1 MLRRSSKSLENL
13 QGTCW
18 CEQGFAVLLR
28 RRPVSTVH
36 VRSRLSWTLFAVLE
50 SVKLAN
56 VLIKTLMSQGM
67 QNGLLSTQLQLP
79 VDKTLLVAVITR
91 LATLRKQHLLA
102 MTAVQQLSHDI
113 TPSEE
118 QQLTQTPG
126 SQILGHHHTTHMMT
140 LVSHLAVLCK
150 LAAPRPGMQ
159 LQTSSA
165 LHVGFDAAPRQ
176 IVSKRY
182 RVVRE
187 PFTAPPVQQ
196 SSTTTQQ
203 GRRRRHRVLFAGML
217 PSHPPHCLICLLFIP
232 AKCYVC

>member
-1 MLRRSSKSLENL
+1 M
-13 QGTCW
+13 
-18 CEQGFAVLLR
+18 
-28 RRPVSTVH
+28 
-36 VRSRLSWTLFAVLE
+36 E

-140 LVSHLAVLCK
+140 LALMQPPGRSSAKGIVWYASRSQRLQYSKAAQPHSREGAGDTVCSLQHTQQQ
-150 LAAPRPGMQ
+150 LAATDCATSRAATKPGTPMMSWRTSRPRTRPLCRLKQG
-159 LQTSSA
+159 LQECQ
-165 LHVGFDAAPRQ
+165 V
-176 IVSKRY
+176 
-182 RVVRE
+182 
-187 PFTAPPVQQ
+187 
-196 SSTTTQQ
+196 
-203 GRRRRHRVLFAGML
+203 
-217 PSHPPHCLICLLFIP
+217 
-232 AKCYVC
+232 